1 MRLAANVLLWC
12 LAFVAGSAWAVD
24 EKDLLPVDEAFAL
37 TAAPSGDDAIRVEW
51 KIAPGYYLYR
61 HRTSVKALDAAVE
74 LGKLELPTGQRKRD
88 EFFGDV
94 ETYRGVLSARQ
105 VVNRAPAGT
114 PFQIEVRYQ
123 GCADIGVC
131 YPPERRVLTIAMPGQ
146 TPAPSTN
153 AQPPSM
159 PGSNP
164 GQASLGFAGPGSTLE
179 AGPLPEEQAFRVDAL
194 VEPGSTVA
202 NLRAAVRF
210 TMPPGYY
217 LYRDQTKFELVDPGS
232 DVSIDAP
239 VFPPGRSYR
248 DEHFGDVIVYFDQ
261 VEVGVPLRGSLAG
274 VTSLPIKVSFQG
286 CQDGGICYPPMERI
300 VVLPIAAALGR
311 SDGGKIQ
318 SPRTGEPSPPT
329 HTPAFARS
337 AQALIGAR
345 TSGPQAPLFTP
356 VGEGSIAGAPAL
368 AEDSRLAQSLLGEN
382 RTLALLSFFVFGLLL
397 AFTPCVLPM
406 IPILSGIIAGA
417 GPNLSTR
424 RAVLL
429 SSVYVLASAVV
440 FMFAG
445 IAAGLA
451 GANLQAAFQ
460 QPWVLILFAA
470 VFVALALSMFGLY
483 ELQLPASLQ
492 TRLANV
498 SNRQRPGSLGGVAMM
513 GALSA
518 LIVGPCVAPP
528 LAGAVLYISQTRDA
542 VFGGLA
548 LFLLALGMG
557 APLVAFG
564 ATAGRLMPRAGLWMD
579 AVKAAF
585 GVVFLLLAVWMLE
598 RILPPAA
605 TLFLF
610 GAVLIGA
617 GVAMRA
623 LDPLSPAAGGWMRV
637 WKAVGVLLLLLGIAQ
652 LVGALS
658 GARDYL
664 RPLGALGGG
673 TVQAAHVEFRK
684 IRSVADLERELAAA
698 AAADRPLMLDFYAD
712 WCIACKEMDK
722 YTFTD
727 AAVIAAADAF
737 VRIKA
742 DVTANDATD
751 KALLKHLEL
760 IGPPVTLFYAKG
772 VERRELRLI
781 GFEKPGPFRARL
793 ERARAVDP

>member
-12 LAFVAGSAWAVD
+12 LAFAAGSAWAID
-24 EKDLLPVDEAFAL
+24 EKDLLPVDEAFAMI
-37 TAAPSGDDAIRVEW
+37 AAPSGDDAIRIEW

-61 HRTSVKALDAAVE
+61 HRTSVKALDAAVG
-74 LGKLELPTGQRKRD
+74 LGKLELPAGQRTRD
-88 EFFGDV
+88 EFFGDI
-94 ETYRGVLSARQ
+94 ETYRGVLGARQ
-105 VVNRAPAGT
+105 IVKHAPAGT

-123 GCADIGVC
+123 GCADVGVC

-146 TPAPSTN
+146 TPAPLTA
-153 AQPPSM
+153 AQPPSL

-202 NLRAAVRF
+202 NVRAVVRF

-217 LYRDQTKFELVDPGS
+217 LYRDQTKFELVEPAGDI
-232 DVSIDAP
+232 SIDAP

-261 VEVGVPLRGSLAG
+261 VEVGVPLRGSPAG
-274 VTSLPIKVSFQG
+274 VDSLPIKVLFQG

-300 VVLPIAAALGR
+300 VVLPIAAALAL
-311 SDGGKIQ
+311 
-318 SPRTGEPSPPT
+318 PSPLGTANAPES
-329 HTPAFARS
+329 PAEQPLDNA
-337 AQALIGAR
+337 AAPP
-345 TSGPQAPLFTP
+345 GPVA
-356 VGEGSIAGAPAL
+356 APAL

-470 VFVALALSMFGLY
+470 VFVALALSMFGMY

-528 LAGAVLYISQTRDA
+528 LAGAVLYISHTRVA
-542 VFGGLA
+542 LFGGLA

-623 LDPLSPAAGGWMRV
+623 LDPLPPAAGGWTRV

-673 TVQAAHVEFRK
+673 TAQAAHVDFRK
-684 IRSVADLERELAAA
+684 IRSVADLERELEAA

-751 KALLKHLEL
+751 KALLRHLEL
-760 IGPPVTLFYAKG
+760 IGPPVTMFYAKG

-793 ERARAVDP
+793 ERASAIAP

>member
-1 MRLAANVLLWC
+1 MRLAACVMFWA
-12 LAFVAGSAWAVD
+12 LACAAGSVRAID

-37 TAAPSGDDAIRVEW
+37 TAMPLGNDAISLQW

-61 HRTSVKALDAAVE
+61 HRTSVKALGATVE

-94 ETYRGVLSARQ
+94 ETYRGTLSARQ
-105 VVNRAPAGT
+105 LVARGPRDR

-123 GCADIGVC
+123 GCADVGVC
-131 YPPERRVLTIAMPGQ
+131 YPPERRVLTIAI
-146 TPAPSTN
+146 PALSAIATTN
-153 AQPPSM
+153 ATLPQTT
-159 PGSNP
+159 PGGLGP
-164 GQASLGFAGPGSTLE
+164 TTLGFADPNSTLE
-179 AGPLPEEQAFRVDAL
+179 AGPLPEEQAFRVEAL
-194 VEPGSTVA
+194 VEPGSTA
-202 NLRAAVRF
+202 DKALAAVRF

-217 LYRDQTKFELVDPGS
+217 LYRDKTTFALPEAIG
-232 DVSIDAP
+232 DVSIGAP
-239 VFPPGRSYR
+239 VFPAGRSYH
-248 DEHFGDVIVYFDQ
+248 DEHFGDVTVYFDQ
-261 VEVGVPLRGSLAG
+261 VEIGVPLRGSLVG
-274 VTSLPIKVSFQG
+274 VSSLPIRVSFQG
-286 CQDGGICYPPMERI
+286 CQDGGICYPPMQRTL
-300 VVLPIAAALGR
+300 VLPLAAAL
-311 SDGGKIQ
+311 SL
-318 SPRTGEPSPPT
+318 PSP
-329 HTPAFARS
+329 
-337 AQALIGAR
+337 
-345 TSGPQAPLFTP
+345 SGRG
-356 VGEGSIAGAPAL
+356 VGGEGTTLPRSENSAASAVVAPPENAAPPPL

-382 RTLALLSFFVFGLLL
+382 RSLALLSFFVFGLLL

-440 FMFAG
+440 FMLAG

-470 VFVALALSMFGLY
+470 IFVALALSMFGLY

-498 SNRQRPGSLGGVAMM
+498 SNRQQSGSLGGIAIM

-557 APLVAFG
+557 APLVVFG
-564 ATAGRLMPRAGLWMD
+564 ATAGRLMPRAGVWMD
-579 AVKAAF
+579 AVKVAF

-623 LDPLSPAAGGWMRV
+623 LDPLPATASGGMRV
-637 WKAVGVLLLLLGIAQ
+637 WKALGVLLLLLGIAQ
-652 LVGALS
+652 LIGALS

-664 RPLGALGGG
+664 RPLAALGGG
-673 TVQAAHVEFRK
+673 AGEEAVVEFRK
-684 IRSVADLERELAAA
+684 IKSVADLERELATA

-712 WCIACKEMDK
+712 WCVACKEMDK

-727 AAVIAAADAF
+727 ASVIAAAERF

-751 KALLKHLEL
+751 KALLKHLGL
-760 IGPPVTLFYAKG
+760 IGPPVTLFYEKG
-772 VERRELRLI
+772 TERRELRLI
-781 GFEKPGPFRARL
+781 GFEKPAAFRARL
-793 ERARAVDP
+793 ERASAVGP